1 MISYE
6 GSGNSSSSGGSGI
19 LSAAAGIAGGPIG
32 IIAGAVPGI
41 VKGIASLFGGGKRR
55 REERRARKQYN
66 QQMSAFQ
73 NFQFENAFENLTNP
87 YEDVENELEDL
98 RVATQASEF
107 QAQQQQQGL
116 AQTLDALRGAGGGT
130 GAAAIAQALA
140 QQQSRNQQQIA
151 ARIEE
156 QEIAN
161 ERLAAQNA
169 QQLSL
174 ATAGAE
180 MNIQSAQAQGAMA
193 VQDREFDKTGTLL
206 GMAQQRYSTA
216 QQARAQATSDLGGA
230 LGTVGIGVGAAK
242 GLFGKGAQ
250 DFMSGIFGKNN

>member
-1 MISYE
+1 MEPIS
-6 GSGNSSSSGGSGI
+6 
-19 LSAAAGIAGGPIG
+19 LIAS
-32 IIAGAVPGI
+32 AVPGI
-41 VKGIASLFGGGKRR
+41 IKGIGSLFGGRKRR
-55 REERRARKQYN
+55 REEKKSRRQYN

-73 NFQFENAFENLTNP
+73 NFQFDNAFENLTNP
-87 YEDVENELEDL
+87 YEDVENELEDM
-98 RVATQASEF
+98 RIATQASEF
-107 QAQQQQQGL
+107 AAQEQQAAL
-116 AQTLDALRGAGGGT
+116 ATTLDAVRGAAGGS

-174 ATAGAE
+174 TRAGAD
-180 MNIQSAQAQGAMA
+180 MNIQQAQAQGAMA

-206 GMAQQRYSTA
+206 GMAQQRYATA
-216 QQARAQATSDLGGA
+216 QQARAQATADLGGMFGSVA
-230 LGTVGIGVGAAK
+230 TLGVGAAA
-242 GLFGKGAQ
+242 GALGEGAQ
-250 DFMSGIFGKNN
+250 KFVGGIFGKNN

>member
-1 MISYE
+1 MEPIS
-6 GSGNSSSSGGSGI
+6 
-19 LSAAAGIAGGPIG
+19 LVAQ
-32 IIAGAVPGI
+32 AVPGI
-41 VKGIASLFGGGKRR
+41 IKGIGSLFGGGKRR

-73 NFQFENAFENLTNP
+73 NFQFDNAFENLTNP
-87 YEDVENELEDL
+87 YENVENELEDL

-107 QAQQQQQGL
+107 AAQQQQQGL
-116 AQTLDALRGAGGGT
+116 AQTLDALRGSGGGT

-156 QEIAN
+156 QEVAN

-174 ATAGAE
+174 TRAGAD
-180 MNIQSAQAQGAMA
+180 MSIQQAQAQGAMA
-193 VQDREFDKTGTLL
+193 VQDREFDRTSTLL
-206 GMAQQRYSTA
+206 GMAQQRYATA
-216 QQARAQATSDLGGA
+216 QQARAQATADLGGA
-230 LGTVGIGVGAAK
+230 LGTVGLGVGAAK
-242 GLFGKGAQ
+242 GVFGSGAQ
-250 DFMSGIFGKNN
+250 NFMKNLFN

>member
-1 MISYE
+1 MEPISLVA
-6 GSGNSSSSGGSGI
+6 S
-19 LSAAAGIAGGPIG
+19 
-32 IIAGAVPGI
+32 AVPGI
-41 VKGIASLFGGGKRR
+41 IKGIGSLFGGRKRR
-55 REERRARKQYN
+55 REEKKSRRQYN

-73 NFQFENAFENLTNP
+73 NFQFDNAFENLTNP

-98 RVATQASEF
+98 RIATQASEF
-107 QAQQQQQGL
+107 EAQQQQQGL

-174 ATAGAE
+174 ARAGAD
-180 MNIQSAQAQGAMA
+180 MSIQQAQAQAAMA

-206 GMAQQRYSTA
+206 GMAQQRYATA
-216 QQARAQATSDLGGA
+216 QQARAQATSDLGGMFGSVA
-230 LGTVGIGVGAAK
+230 TLGAGKLLGV
-242 GLFGKGAQ
+242 FG
-250 DFMSGIFGKNN
+250 DS

>member
-1 MISYE
+1 MEPIS
-6 GSGNSSSSGGSGI
+6 
-19 LSAAAGIAGGPIG
+19 LVAQ
-32 IIAGAVPGI
+32 AVPGI
-41 VKGIASLFGGGKRR
+41 IKGIGSLFGGRKRR
-55 REERRARKQYN
+55 REERRARGQYN
-66 QQMSAFQ
+66 RQMSAFQ
-73 NFQFENAFENLTNP
+73 NFQFDNAFENLTNP

-98 RVATQASEF
+98 RIATQASEF
-107 QAQQQQQGL
+107 EAQQQQQGL

-174 ATAGAE
+174 TRAGAD
-180 MNIQSAQAQGAMA
+180 MNIQQAQAQGAMA
-193 VQDREFDKTGTLL
+193 VQDREFDRTSTLL
-206 GMAQQRYSTA
+206 GMAQQRYATA
-216 QQARAQATSDLGGA
+216 QQARAQATADLGGMFGSVA
-230 LGTVGIGVGAAK
+230 TLGAGKLLGV
-242 GLFGKGAQ
+242 FG
-250 DFMSGIFGKNN
+250 DGK

>member
-1 MISYE
+1 MEPIS
-6 GSGNSSSSGGSGI
+6 
-19 LSAAAGIAGGPIG
+19 LVAQ
-32 IIAGAVPGI
+32 AVPGI
-41 VKGIASLFGGGKRR
+41 IKGIGSLFGGRKRR

-73 NFQFENAFENLTNP
+73 NFQFDNAFENLTNP
-87 YEDVENELEDL
+87 YENVENELEDL

-107 QAQQQQQGL
+107 AAQQQQQGL
-116 AQTLDALRGAGGGT
+116 AQTLDALRGSGGGT

-174 ATAGAE
+174 TRAGAD
-180 MNIQSAQAQGAMA
+180 MSIQQAQAQGAMA
-193 VQDREFDKTGTLL
+193 VQDREFDRTSTLL
-206 GMAQQRYSTA
+206 GMAQQRYATA
-216 QQARAQATSDLGGA
+216 QQARAQATADLGGA
-230 LGTVGIGVGAAK
+230 LGTVGLGVGAAK
-242 GLFGKGAQ
+242 GVFGSGAQ
-250 DFMSGIFGKNN
+250 KFMKNLFD

>member
-1 MISYE
+1 MEPIS
-6 GSGNSSSSGGSGI
+6 
-19 LSAAAGIAGGPIG
+19 LVAQ
-32 IIAGAVPGI
+32 AVPGI
-41 VKGIASLFGGGKRR
+41 IKGIGSLFGGRKRR
-55 REERRARKQYN
+55 REERRARSQYN
-66 QQMSAFQ
+66 RQMSAFQ
-73 NFQFENAFENLTNP
+73 NFQFDNAFENLTNP

-98 RVATQASEF
+98 RIATQASEF
-107 QAQQQQQGL
+107 EAQQQQQGL

-174 ATAGAE
+174 TRAGAD
-180 MNIQSAQAQGAMA
+180 MNIQQAQAQGAMA

-206 GMAQQRYSTA
+206 GMAQQRYATA
-216 QQARAQATSDLGGA
+216 QQARAQATADLGGMFGSVA
-230 LGTVGIGVGAAK
+230 TLGVGAAA
-242 GLFGKGAQ
+242 GALGEGAQ
-250 DFMSGIFGKNN
+250 KFVGGIFGKNN

>member
-1 MISYE
+1 MEPISLVA
-6 GSGNSSSSGGSGI
+6 S
-19 LSAAAGIAGGPIG
+19 
-32 IIAGAVPGI
+32 AVPGI
-41 VKGIASLFGGGKRR
+41 IKGIGSLFGGGKRR
-55 REERRARKQYN
+55 REEKKARGQYN

-73 NFQFENAFENLTNP
+73 NFKFDNAFEDLTNP
-87 YEDVENELEDL
+87 YENVENELEDM
-98 RVATQASEF
+98 RIATQASEF
-107 QAQQQQQGL
+107 AAQEQQASL
-116 AQTLDALRGAGGGT
+116 ATTLDAVRGAAGGS

-140 QQQSRNQQQIA
+140 QQQSKNQQQIA

-161 ERLAAQNA
+161 ERLSAQNA

-206 GMAQQRYSTA
+206 GMAQQRYATA
-216 QQARAQATSDLGGA
+216 QQARAQATADLGGA
-230 LGTVGIGVGAAK
+230 LGTVGLGVGAAK
-242 GLFGKGAQ
+242 GLFGQGAA
-250 DFMSGIFGKNN
+250 DFMSGIFGAKTPGQN

>member
-1 MISYE
+1 MEPIS
-6 GSGNSSSSGGSGI
+6 
-19 LSAAAGIAGGPIG
+19 LVAQ
-32 IIAGAVPGI
+32 AVPGI
-41 VKGIASLFGGGKRR
+41 IKGIGSLFGGRKRR
-55 REERRARKQYN
+55 REERRARSQYN
-66 QQMSAFQ
+66 RQMSAFQ

-107 QAQQQQQGL
+107 AAQQQQQGL
-116 AQTLDALRGAGGGT
+116 AQTLDALRGSGGGT

-174 ATAGAE
+174 ARAGAD
-180 MNIQSAQAQGAMA
+180 MNIQQAQAQAAMA
-193 VQDREFDKTGTLL
+193 VQDREFDRTGTLL
-206 GMAQQRYSTA
+206 GMAQQRYATA
-216 QQARAQATSDLGGA
+216 QQARAQATADLGGA
-230 LGTVGIGVGAAK
+230 LGTVGLGVGAAQ
-242 GLFGKGAQ
+242 GVFGSGAQ
-250 DFMSGIFGKNN
+250 KFMKNLFD

>member
-1 MISYE
+1 MEPIS
-6 GSGNSSSSGGSGI
+6 
-19 LSAAAGIAGGPIG
+19 LVAQ
-32 IIAGAVPGI
+32 AVPGI
-41 VKGIASLFGGGKRR
+41 IKGIGSLFGGGKRR
-55 REERRARKQYN
+55 REERKSRRQYN

-73 NFQFENAFENLTNP
+73 NFQFDNAFENLTNP

-107 QAQQQQQGL
+107 AAQQQQQGL
-116 AQTLDALRGAGGGT
+116 AQTLEALKGSGGGT

-174 ATAGAE
+174 ARAGAG
-180 MNIQSAQAQGAMA
+180 MNIQQAQAQGAMA

-206 GMAQQRYSTA
+206 GMAQQRYATA
-216 QQARAQATSDLGGA
+216 QQARAQATSDLGGMFGSVA
-230 LGTVGIGVGAAK
+230 TLGVGAAA
-242 GLFGKGAQ
+242 GALGEPAQ
-250 DFMSGIFGKNN
+250 NFVKGIFGKNN

>member
-1 MISYE
+1 MEPIS
-6 GSGNSSSSGGSGI
+6 
-19 LSAAAGIAGGPIG
+19 LIAQ
-32 IIAGAVPGI
+32 AVPGI
-41 VKGIASLFGGGKRR
+41 IKGIGSLFGGGKRR
-55 REERRARKQYN
+55 REERKSRRQYN

-73 NFQFENAFENLTNP
+73 NFQFDNAFENLTNP

-107 QAQQQQQGL
+107 AAQQQQQGL
-116 AQTLDALRGAGGGT
+116 AQTLEALKGSGGGT

-156 QEIAN
+156 QEITN

-174 ATAGAE
+174 ARAGAG
-180 MNIQSAQAQGAMA
+180 MNIQQAQAQGAMA

-206 GMAQQRYSTA
+206 GMAQQRYATA
-216 QQARAQATSDLGGA
+216 QQARAQATSDLGGMFGSVA
-230 LGTVGIGVGAAK
+230 TLGVGAAA
-242 GLFGKGAQ
+242 GALGEPAQ
-250 DFMSGIFGKNN
+250 KFVKGIFGKNN